1 MRSLSV
7 VALLSLPLLAACGS
21 SAPSPVVPPPA
32 ALPATPAATA
42 SAAHPADASPPRPA
56 LDRVPRL
63 EYNRI
68 AFELALPVFWIA
80 DTNKSGAVDPDE
92 VSTVWGIAPAVK
104 WVEDGKFTPRFYEAY
119 EAIAR
124 VKEKGHDTAGLA
136 DAEKRRREA
145 VVAELAQG
153 RPSLVRSDFRAASA
167 EDKAIV
173 AHVLAASTII
183 DRLYARQLGSF
194 GLDKT
199 IPAADTASRAMFFRN
214 HGPWC
219 EAPKTDGDPSCS
231 ALASKPRKLSGLYPA
246 KVQADPKFCESLAQR
261 KDHKALFSQFAVVG
275 DKGNGLEAVPYQVA
289 FKEDMDAVATELD
302 AAANAITSPAETPF
316 KTYLTAAARSFRDG
330 NWNPS
335 DEAWAKMSVANSKW
349 YLRVAPDEVYFE
361 PCSRKAGFHVSFA
374 RINQDSLT
382 WQRKLDPVKNEMESA
397 LAALAGKPYAARTVT
412 FHLPDFIDVVVN
424 AGDGR
429 DALGATIGQSLPNW
443 GPVANEGRGRT
454 VAMTNLYTDEDSKL
468 SFDEQTTSVFCAS
481 AMKSL
486 SFDPGSAVMTTVL
499 HEAAHNLGP
508 SHEYKVDGKVDDEA
522 FGGPLASML
531 EELKAQTSAM
541 YFTDWLVTKGLLD
554 KPAAERAHTRDMAWA
569 FGHIAQGVYTAS
581 GKPKPYSQL
590 ASIQVGDF
598 LSVGAMTWKP
608 AETAANGKDVGCFE
622 IALDKLPGAVVDLE
636 KQVLGIKARGD
647 KKAALAL
654 RTRFVDDDGTWKDL
668 RKVIQERWLRS
679 PKSSFVYGIEL

>member
-1 MRSLSV
+1 MRSLPV

-21 SAPSPVVPPPA
+21 SAPSPAVPPPSA
-32 ALPATPAATA
+32 PPVAPAATV
-42 SAAHPADASPPRPA
+42 SVSPPADASPPRPA
-56 LDRVPRL
+56 LNRVPRL

-68 AFELALPVFWIA
+68 AFELALPVFWVA
-80 DTNKSGAVDPDE
+80 DTNKSGAIDPDE
-92 VSTVWGIAPAVK
+92 VSTVWGITPAEK

-136 DAEKRRREA
+136 DAEKKRRAA

-153 RPSLVRSDFRAASA
+153 RPSLVRSDFRAAAA

-183 DRLYARQLGSF
+183 DRLYARQLGSY
-194 GLDKT
+194 GMDKA

-302 AAANAITSPAETPF
+302 AAASAITSPAEAPF
-316 KTYLTAAARSFRDG
+316 KAYLGAAAQSFRDG

-382 WQRKLDPVKNEMESA
+382 WQRKLDPVKNEMEAA
-397 LAALAGKPYAARTVT
+397 LAVLAGKPYAARTVT

-622 IALDKLPGAVVDLE
+622 IALDKLPAAVVDLE